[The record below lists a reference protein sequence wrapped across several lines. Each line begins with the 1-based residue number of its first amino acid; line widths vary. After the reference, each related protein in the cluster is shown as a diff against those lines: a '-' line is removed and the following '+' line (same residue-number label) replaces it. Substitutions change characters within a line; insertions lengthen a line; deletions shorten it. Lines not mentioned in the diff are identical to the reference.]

1 MLRRF
6 RKKYIIIALASLF
19 LVACQAGERKLSED
33 DGDKRKVKIA
43 YAQSGKPMAWTDENG
58 EPAGYDVEV
67 LKRVEEKL
75 AGYEFEYIGTTD
87 DDLLIGV
94 EQGKFQVGVKNAF
107 FTEERDKKFI
117 YPKEFLG
124 LSSIGL
130 VVKSEDKELDTLD
143 AFAKAGK
150 TLVPIAANSAQYTV
164 IQEFNDENPG
174 NEVKLVAGDT
184 FSVDVVQWVNEERYD
199 GGIMIE
205 GPFAENVLVEGALYE
220 EFKDD
225 VVYNEFSVIKTWPLF
240 NNKEQQF
247 ADDYDQALKE
257 LKKEGVLSEL
267 SEEFYGRDL
276 FDVLDEVER

>member
-117 YPKEFLG
+117 YPKER
-124 LSSIGL
+124 S
-130 VVKSEDKELDTLD
+130 
-143 AFAKAGK
+143 
-150 TLVPIAANSAQYTV
+150 
-164 IQEFNDENPG
+164 
-174 NEVKLVAGDT
+174 
-184 FSVDVVQWVNEERYD
+184 EERRV
-199 GGIMIE
+199 GKECICRR
-205 GPFAENVLVEGALYE
+205 AVEH
-220 EFKDD
+220 
-225 VVYNEFSVIKTWPLF
+225 
-240 NNKEQQF
+240 
-247 ADDYDQALKE
+247 
-257 LKKEGVLSEL
+257 
-267 SEEFYGRDL
+267 
-276 FDVLDEVER
+276 